1 MAANL
6 APILLFRP
14 CPGSGALFATKMVRL
29 ASLTPAAPE
38 VPILEVHFP
47 NDSPADLI
55 GQTRVPTSFIV
66 LKDLRAGVLNQA
78 SQYQI
83 YHLTRPDEGIQRT
96 VFVVSGIEYAIS
108 CRVHVEE
115 ITVDMR
121 TTGSPATTK
130 ICSLPRPRRHPSGA
144 SSGSMAHPTSLPP
157 NFQGQN
163 GGYDVPGYV
172 HGSYVYPF

>member
-1 MAANL
+1 
-6 APILLFRP
+6 
-14 CPGSGALFATKMVRL
+14 MVRL

-55 GQTRVPTSFIV
+55 GQTGVPTSFIV
-66 LKDLRAGVLNQA
+66 LLKDLRAGVVNQA

-83 YHLTRPDEGIQRT
+83 YNLTRPDEGIQRA

-121 TTGSPATTK
+121 TTGIFPDRVVIHREPAAAAWLTLAPV
-130 ICSLPRPRRHPSGA
+130 IA
-144 SSGSMAHPTSLPP
+144 IAVEA
-157 NFQGQN
+157 
-163 GGYDVPGYV
+163 YDELV
-172 HGSYVYPF
+172 HGV

>member
-14 CPGSGALFATKMVRL
+14 CPGSGVLFAAKMVRL

-38 VPILEVHFP
+38 VPILKVHFP

-66 LKDLRAGVLNQA
+66 LLKDLRAGVLNQA

-83 YHLTRPDEGIQRT
+83 YNLTRPDEGIQRT
-96 VFVVSGIEYAIS
+96 VFVVSGIEYTIS
-108 CRVHVEE
+108 CRVDVEE

-130 ICSLPRPRRHPSGA
+130 ICTVFPDRVVIHREPAAAAWLTLAPVIA
-144 SSGSMAHPTSLPP
+144 IAVEA
-157 NFQGQN
+157 
-163 GGYDVPGYV
+163 YDELV
-172 HGSYVYPF
+172 HGV

>member
-6 APILLFRP
+6 APILLFLP
-14 CPGSGALFATKMVRL
+14 CPGSGALFAAKMVRL
-29 ASLTPAAPE
+29 ASLRPAAPE

-66 LKDLRAGVLNQA
+66 LLKDLRAGVLNQA

-83 YHLTRPDEGIQRT
+83 YNLTRPDEGIQRG
-96 VFVVSGIEYAIS
+96 VGD
-108 CRVHVEE
+108 R
-115 ITVDMR
+115 VDMR

-130 ICSLPRPRRHPSGA
+130 ICTVFPDCIVIHREPAAAAWLTLAPVIA
-144 SSGSMAHPTSLPP
+144 IAVEAYNEL
-157 NFQGQN
+157 
-163 GGYDVPGYV
+163 V
-172 HGSYVYPF
+172 HGV